1 VRRRLT
7 IAMVAVTFG
16 ALLVAGVVTL
26 ALTVHTTR
34 SQTEHELTGEAYT
47 LAQSLHAE
55 ASNRPAARLDRLLA
69 TLRKPLRLDGSVLVA
84 VRPDGTLAPPFGRGP
99 RPALPSG
106 LHPAR
111 LDLAA
116 VAGGQPVSGIDGNTA
131 YAIQPFLLRYVRNG
145 FFVDT
150 EEAVVLARQTP
161 TGLGT
166 AVPWLLI
173 GSGAVLAVA
182 ALVADRLG
190 RRLVRPLHQVESVTA
205 RIAGGDLSAR
215 VDQAAIRDP
224 ELRSLGTSIDAMAAA
239 LEASQG
245 GQRQF
250 LLSVSHELRT
260 PLTSIQGFAEALE
273 DGTASDVRRAAAV
286 IAAEA
291 RRLGRLVSDLLQLAR
306 LEAGTFSSEPARV
319 LLPAAVEVAVMAFE
333 PAALDLGLVLDAEVG
348 PAAGVEVW
356 ADADRLTQVVS
367 NLVENALNH
376 ATTRVAVWA
385 GLDRG
390 VATIRITDDGPGIG
404 EDELPH
410 IFTRLFTGAATGRR
424 VGTGLGLAIVAELV
438 RSMGGQVWAESP
450 VGPAGGTCMVVTLAS

>member
-1 VRRRLT
+1 
-7 IAMVAVTFG
+7 MVAVTFG
-16 ALLVAGVVTL
+16 ALLVAGAVTL

-34 SQTEHELTGEAYT
+34 SQTEHELTGEAFT

-55 ASNRPAARLDRLLA
+55 ASGRSAARLARLLA
-69 TLRKPLRLDGSVLVA
+69 TLRKPLRLDGSVLVT
-84 VRPDGTLAPPFGRGP
+84 VRPDGTLAPPFGPGLQP
-99 RPALPSG
+99 VLPSG
-106 LHPAR
+106 LHPAH
-111 LDLAA
+111 LDLTA
-116 VAGGQPVSGIDGNTA
+116 VAGGQPVSGIEGHTA
-131 YAIQPFLLRYVRNG
+131 YAVQPFLLRYLRRGV
-145 FFVDT
+145 FVET

-166 AVPWLLI
+166 AVPWLVI
-173 GSGAVLAVA
+173 GSSAVLVVA

-190 RRLVRPLHQVESVTA
+190 RRLVRPLHQVETVTA

-215 VDQAAIRDP
+215 VDQAAIHDP
-224 ELRSLGTSIDAMAAA
+224 ELRSLGASIDAMAAA

-273 DGTASDVRRAAAV
+273 DGTTSDVHRAANV

-333 PAALDLGLVLDAEVG
+333 PAALDLGLVLDPEVG

-376 ATTRVAVWA
+376 AASRVTVWA
-385 GLDRG
+385 GLERG
-390 VATIRITDDGPGIG
+390 VATIRVADDGPGI
-404 EDELPH
+404 DTADLPH
-410 IFTRLFTGAATGRR
+410 IFTRLFTGTASGRR

-438 RSMGGQVWAESP
+438 RSMGGLVRAESP
-450 VGPAGGTCMVVTLAS
+450 TGPAGGTCMVVTLAR